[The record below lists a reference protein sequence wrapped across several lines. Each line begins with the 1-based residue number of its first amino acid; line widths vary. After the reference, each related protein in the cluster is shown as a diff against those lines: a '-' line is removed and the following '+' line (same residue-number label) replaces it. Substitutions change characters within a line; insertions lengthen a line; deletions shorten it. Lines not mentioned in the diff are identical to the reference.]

1 MMINQIS
8 PPGHMKGRSRSPVP
22 IRTLAVLLAIGF
34 SLILFSAVPAS
45 ADGVPTVAI
54 TDYKVNP
61 SVLMPG
67 SFGTITITVKNTATS
82 ASVSQKSGQLTTGD
96 YATVTTTDI
105 NVNIENIHLEGH
117 GITVLTQDFNRVGE
131 LGPGQSIPIT
141 FSIETPDKSGLYYP
155 EVWID
160 TSGGTSTKYPIPVNV
175 NTAVG
180 IQKQAVLIL
189 GSALTGSVNPG
200 DDIPATLTLT
210 NAGQILADDVT
221 LKITNVSTDVAPR
234 DTDTYQIGTLNAGEQ
249 KIVDIVLLSDK
260 QANPGLIRVPVT
272 INYTTIDGT
281 PVTQATSI
289 DLVLKGKAELGFVSV
304 DTNPSR
310 LVENTP
316 YDLTIRIE
324 NTGTGDAKQV
334 SAVVDLPV
342 EGTRQ
347 ASIGKIKP
355 GNDAPAI
362 FLLEGMKGGNYPYN
376 LTISYTDDMGV
387 HNLTRQ
393 MNLRVPPGDNSGN
406 VILGLII
413 LCVIGFLAYRYW
425 YIPKVNGDGK
435 FPWDKKS

>member
-1 MMINQIS
+1 MINQIS
-8 PPGHMKGRSRSPVP
+8 PPRGMKGHSGPAVP
-22 IRTLAVLLAIGF
+22 IRAFAVLLAIGF
-34 SLILFSAVPAS
+34 SLIIFSAVPAS
-45 ADGVPTVAI
+45 ADGVPTVTI

-105 NVNIENIHLEGH
+105 NVNIENVHLEGH
-117 GITVLTQDFNRVGE
+117 GIKVLTQDFSRVGE

-141 FSIETPDKSGLYYP
+141 FSIETPDQSGLYYP

-189 GSALTGSVNPG
+189 GSTLTGSVNPG

-221 LKITNVSTDVAPR
+221 LKIANVSTDVAPKN
-234 DTDTYQIGTLNAGEQ
+234 TDTYQIGPLNAGEQ
-249 KIVDIVLLSDK
+249 KNVDIVLLSDK
-260 QANPGLIRVPVT
+260 QANPGLIRIPVT
-272 INYTTIDGT
+272 INYTAIDGT

-334 SAVVDLPV
+334 SAIVDLPV

-347 ASIGKIKP
+347 AFIGKIKP

-393 MNLRVPPGDNSGN
+393 MNIRVPPGDTSGN
-406 VILGLII
+406 VILGLIV

-435 FPWDKKS
+435 FPWDKKN

>member
-45 ADGVPTVAI
+45 ADGVPTVTI

-347 ASIGKIKP
+347 AFIGKIKP

-435 FPWDKKS
+435 FPWDKKN